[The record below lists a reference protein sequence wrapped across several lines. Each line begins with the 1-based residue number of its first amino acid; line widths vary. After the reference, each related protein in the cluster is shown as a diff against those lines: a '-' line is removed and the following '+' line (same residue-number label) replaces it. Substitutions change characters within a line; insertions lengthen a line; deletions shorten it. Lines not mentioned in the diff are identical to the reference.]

1 MINSLKIKT
10 LREAMNLNQDQ
21 LAEKSGVSSRTIWSC
36 EAGKNNI
43 TLAKLQN
50 IARALNVPMLSLI
63 QDETHSYKGKNG
75 TLPDV
80 KAEKELA
87 KEYASKKIP
96 LVNVHAIGGF
106 GNESFSISEE
116 DIKEYYVI
124 PKFKYYNVDFMIEV
138 RGDSMRPRYKSGD
151 IVACQIIKNY
161 TFLQWNRVHVM
172 ATREQGIILKRIAKS
187 RLKGHISVIA
197 DNPEFPPFDIPM
209 SEITGMALVAGGVVQ
224 E

>member
-1 MINSLKIKT
+1 MINNLKIRT

-50 IARALNVPMLSLI
+50 IAKALGVPMLSLI
-63 QDETHSYKGKNG
+63 REDANG
-75 TLPDV
+75 YTV
-80 KAEKELA
+80 KSEVKKVEGVA
-87 KEYASKKIP
+87 KEYISKKIP

-187 RLKGHISVIA
+187 TLSGHISVIA
-197 DNPEFPPFDIPM
+197 DNPEFPAFDIPM
-209 SEITGMALVAGGVVQ
+209 SEITGIALVAGGVVQ